1 MISVSKFSSVQSL
14 NRLGRRGDMTVGS
27 ADYLP
32 AFSAGGDCE
41 PFWHGQGRPLV
52 DAVHPAFPL
61 PTMALPTLQGALK
74 DGFEEAV
81 VVCNVPGPCKLL
93 IFDSCQKRFLRTHK
107 EVDLAPH
114 QLLVLC
120 SK

>member
-1 MISVSKFSSVQSL
+1 
-14 NRLGRRGDMTVGS
+14 MTVGS

-61 PTMALPTLQGALK
+61 PTTASPNLQGALK

-81 VVCNVPGPCKLL
+81 
-93 IFDSCQKRFLRTHK
+93 
-107 EVDLAPH
+107 LACDMPETM
-114 QLLVLC
+114 QVFV
-120 SK
+120 S